1 MGAEWTLMY
10 SCRRVFAPWQQPSF
24 CLEFCD
30 WRHSPYICCFQKLSE
45 IEGSVYVFVCVYWG
59 GRVMLAYLHSW
70 WVWVL
75 PPASNLRFRP
85 SISHVILERWLQN
98 PEFNSI
104 FIFWAHK
111 LRSTWKRPSIS
122 ECPFLGVP
130 HFYFFSALE
139 RKDFYSKSGKETS
152 PRTLLCCLN
161 QLWVLVGGHCSLLS
175 GCPSPCIL
183 GSRHPTSCD
192 GTCSCFQTMPFPLPR
207 MPFMAPA
214 QQEDWTLSVPILWMR
229 KLRPRKG
236 SILPESI
243 QLLSSRARI
252 WAGILMNLEPV
263 LVPWT
268 PEF

>member
-1 MGAEWTLMY
+1 
-10 SCRRVFAPWQQPSF
+10 
-24 CLEFCD
+24 
-30 WRHSPYICCFQKLSE
+30 
-45 IEGSVYVFVCVYWG
+45 
-59 GRVMLAYLHSW
+59 MLAYLHSW

-85 SISHVILERWLQN
+85 SISDVILQRWLQN
-98 PEFNSI
+98 PELNSI

-122 ECPFLGVP
+122 ECPFLGIP

-161 QLWVLVGGHCSLLS
+161 QLGVLVGGHCPLLS

-183 GSRHPTSCD
+183 GSGHLMSRD
-192 GTCSCFQTMPFPLPR
+192 GTCSCFQTMQFPLPR

-214 QQEDWTLSVPILWMR
+214 QQEDRTLSVPILWMR

-252 WAGILMNLEPV
+252 WAGILMNPEPV

-268 PEF
+268 PDF